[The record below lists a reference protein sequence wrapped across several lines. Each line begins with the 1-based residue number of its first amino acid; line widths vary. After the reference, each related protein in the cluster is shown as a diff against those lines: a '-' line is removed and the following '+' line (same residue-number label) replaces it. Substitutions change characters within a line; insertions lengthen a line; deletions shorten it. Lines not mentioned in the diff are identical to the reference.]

1 MSRFNHIRQLTR
13 LLASLALCVLFCTA
27 MGSAED
33 VDWCYP
39 TDYLR
44 VSTPCAGS
52 SREVSYQKMRECAD
66 PFPVQGVHDEPCS
79 CSPEDYTSVY
89 AIQEGSN
96 KCIEAF
102 TTENCT
108 GGDGVSRTMVNDIY
122 CELKSVA
129 CKEEHIRAAYSPCYR
144 ANVSPSSALAA
155 SAGATGS
162 KAATGND
169 TLVPAI
175 EVVFYFDSTCNPRTK
190 GSVHLPPNTFI
201 PCDLNCGPGSFLER
215 DTCRKCKPGTY
226 SMGGGLRLER
236 FEELD
241 TNLFTTTCE
250 YMNVTGKHPCQS
262 WRVDAG
268 VVRAGPYDE
277 PNDLYQ
283 DECAADPDEDCHN
296 NLKATL
302 SMPVKL
308 VRDGYVKF
316 NYTASAEPGYD
327 GLSFFIDVAERPTM
341 PIVSDQFNPIQ
352 VRFNLSRGFHT
363 LTWIYNKDEKWTQG
377 QDTATITFIEVDG
390 TDFNDHTCLH
400 CPSGY
405 FSGEGA
411 SECAP
416 CPLDTMSTG
425 GASECTPCP
434 EGTYSLEPPRTNCT
448 QRPPCQVEKH
458 AASSYSDCDATT
470 KTRKKVWKWLEPRIC
485 SPTAD
490 SPLPPDETE
499 QCPPCPS
506 GQVSAVLRVN
516 NTIICKFCPPGTAK
530 AIDNTTQTEICEPC
544 EPGSVAVKEFSLAH
558 LTNPTPAS
566 PSSFASPSV
575 NGLPANFTSG
585 CTGDCGSYSWR
596 MVGGVLDSGLGHG
609 ATVRVW
615 LALNVTLEVDGQVMA
630 NYTVDIPEGS
640 QDQRAL
646 KFFIDGMEVE
656 TIQIPLKPT
665 EMQTVM
671 WDMDAGQHQL
681 MWMWEKLKATTHAD
695 RDSAVIH
702 NLTVIGVAQ
711 GGASS
716 CQEVPEGAHLAPSG
730 LWWEPCPPGTYGKGG
745 TNNCT
750 KCPANTFNEASYGTE
765 ESCEPCGE
773 GTSSAE
779 GSSECTVGDV
789 YIPTS
794 FCHYTPP
801 PTAFNS
807 SRLTVFD
814 LSPLARL
821 HPDQMFG
828 PIYDD
833 PTAPDREQRSL
844 YYVSVCMR
852 DNTNATCYA
861 PRGGSLNTYACRVNP
876 RSPLEG
882 PRRRAVSLG
891 DSISLHPLGAHP
903 ALERRGFVMSLEGSL
918 CAGNSMLRATNI
930 SFICDPDAG
939 YGAPEAWTD
948 KGKAAAVDPSLSFP
962 SWVVRGGVVLPIG
975 DESACVME
983 MVWYTAHACPMCTMD
998 DYELVEVSGCVDNK
1012 YATYK
1017 YKQPKTCQANAQLP
1031 LPQDIPCQPCTE
1043 ADYEAIQDSCTDAQ
1057 GRHNSSHRWRHPRRC
1072 NDALPGAAKLPAPV
1086 TAGPCEQT
1094 IFVISADMLSWQY
1107 VFLMALGGVLIVV
1120 LSVVWVVTWIKQRRI
1135 YSLYQKMVE
1144 QEQGDDEDPGEEE
1157 GRGEAEMA
1165 NLHRHNSGN

>member
-1 MSRFNHIRQLTR
+1 MASLLEISMSQFNHIRQLTR
-13 LLASLALCVLFCTA
+13 LLASLALCVLCCTA
-27 MGSAED
+27 MGGAED

-44 VSTPCAGS
+44 VSTPCSGS
-52 SREVSYQKMRECAD
+52 TREVSYQKMRECVD

-96 KCIEAF
+96 KCMEAF

-155 SAGATGS
+155 AAGATGAN
-162 KAATGND
+162 AATGND

-241 TNLFTTTCE
+241 TNLFTATCE

-268 VVRAGPYDE
+268 VLRAGPYDE

-283 DECAADPDEDCHN
+283 DECAADPDENCHN

-316 NYTASAEPGYD
+316 NYTASAEAGYD
-327 GLSFFIDVAERPTM
+327 GLSFFIDVSERPTM
-341 PIVSDQFNPIQ
+341 PIVSDQFTPMQ

-363 LTWIYNKDEKWTQG
+363 LTWTYNKDEKWTQG

-400 CPSGY
+400 CPAGY

-411 SECAP
+411 SECSP
-416 CPLDTMSTG
+416 CPLDTVSTG
-425 GASECTPCP
+425 GASECMPCP
-434 EGTYSLEPPRTNCT
+434 EGTYSLEPPRINCT

-490 SPLPPDETE
+490 SPPSHQMKPSPAPHARLGRYQQCYKSTTPSYASSAPP
-499 QCPPCPS
+499 
-506 GQVSAVLRVN
+506 
-516 NTIICKFCPPGTAK
+516 
-530 AIDNTTQTEICEPC
+530 
-544 EPGSVAVKEFSLAH
+544 
-558 LTNPTPAS
+558 
-566 PSSFASPSV
+566 
-575 NGLPANFTSG
+575 
-585 CTGDCGSYSWR
+585 
-596 MVGGVLDSGLGHG
+596 
-609 ATVRVW
+609 
-615 LALNVTLEVDGQVMA
+615 
-630 NYTVDIPEGS
+630 
-640 QDQRAL
+640 RAL

-656 TIQIPLKPT
+656 TVQIPLKPT
-665 EMQTVM
+665 EVQTVM
-671 WDMDAGQHQL
+671 WDVDAGQHQF
-681 MWMWEKLKATTHAD
+681 MW
-695 RDSAVIH
+695 I
-702 NLTVIGVAQ
+702 
-711 GGASS
+711 

-844 YYVSVCMR
+844 YYVSVCTR

-948 KGKAAAVDPSLSFP
+948 KGKAAAVDPNLSFP
-962 SWVVRGGVVLPIG
+962 SWVVRGGTVLPIG
-975 DESACVME
+975 DENACSME

-1017 YKQPKTCQANAQLP
+1017 YKLPK
-1031 LPQDIPCQPCTE
+1031 
-1043 ADYEAIQDSCTDAQ
+1043 
-1057 GRHNSSHRWRHPRRC
+1057 
-1072 NDALPGAAKLPAPV
+1072 
-1086 TAGPCEQT
+1086 
-1094 IFVISADMLSWQY
+1094 M
-1107 VFLMALGGVLIVV
+1107 
-1120 LSVVWVVTWIKQRRI
+1120 
-1135 YSLYQKMVE
+1135 
-1144 QEQGDDEDPGEEE
+1144 
-1157 GRGEAEMA
+1157 
-1165 NLHRHNSGN
+1165 SGCVDNK